1 MIILSRLT
9 LKVNKTDVNKIRD
22 LTRYTQVITIEFA
35 RLIQGVSIIL
45 AKLKEDYYAVWNLLS
60 LQGAEPVAAG

>member
-9 LKVNKTDVNKIRD
+9 LKVNKTDVKKIKN
-22 LTRYTQVITIEFA
+22 LTRYTQVIRMGFA
-35 RLIQGVSIIL
+35 GLIQRVSTFL